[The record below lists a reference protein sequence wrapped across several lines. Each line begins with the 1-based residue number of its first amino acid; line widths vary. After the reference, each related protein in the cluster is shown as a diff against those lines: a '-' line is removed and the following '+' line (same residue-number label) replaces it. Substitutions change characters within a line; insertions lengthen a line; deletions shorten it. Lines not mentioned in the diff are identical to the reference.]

1 MPAKHPLYY
10 SMNAMKTLH
19 LKTER
24 LLLPPVTLADLSD
37 LHTLLTEKQVRK
49 FLFDDQEIPLS
60 QTDEILHRVSDTFRE
75 KGYGLWF
82 CRRRS
87 TDERG
92 GIVGLFDFFS
102 EDQPELLYALLPPWQ
117 GQGFATEA
125 SRSIIQYAFEE
136 LGYAYLT
143 ASCDAPNVKSIA
155 VLERLGM
162 RRFEEKLIEGKP
174 LVFYRL
180 DRT

>member
-1 MPAKHPLYY
+1 
-10 SMNAMKTLH
+10 MNAMDKLQRE
-19 LKTER
+19 TER
-24 LLLPPVTLADLSD
+24 LRLTPVTLADLSG
-37 LHTLLTEKQVRK
+37 LHAIFTDQQVRK

-60 QTDEILHRVSDTFRE
+60 QTREILHRVWDTFRE

-82 CRRRS
+82 CRKKS
-87 TDERG
+87 VHG
-92 GIVGLFDFFS
+92 GAGIVGLFGFFS
-102 EDQPELLYALLPPWQ
+102 EDQPQLLYALPTALQ

-136 LGYAYLT
+136 LGYSHLT
-143 ASCDAPNVKSIA
+143 ASCDAPHIKSIA

-162 RRFEEKLIEGKP
+162 RRFKEELVEGKR
-174 LVFYRL
+174 LVFYRS

>member
-1 MPAKHPLYY
+1 
-10 SMNAMKTLH
+10 MNTINKLQ
-19 LKTER
+19 LKSER
-24 LLLPPVTLADLSD
+24 LLLSPVTLADLLD
-37 LHTLLTEKQVRK
+37 LHTLFTDQQVRK
-49 FLFDDQEIPLS
+49 FLFDDQEIPLA
-60 QTDEILHRVSDTFRE
+60 QTDEILHRVLDTFRE

-82 CRRRS
+82 CRKKL

-102 EDQPELLYALLPPWQ
+102 EDQPQLLYALPPPWQ

-125 SRSIIQYAFEE
+125 SQRIIQYAFEE

-143 ASCDAPNVKSIA
+143 ASCDVPNVKSIA
-155 VLERLGM
+155 VMERLGM
-162 RRFEEKLIEGKP
+162 HPFEEKPIEGKS

>member
-1 MPAKHPLYY
+1 
-10 SMNAMKTLH
+10 MNAMKTLQRE
-19 LKTER
+19 TER
-24 LLLPPVTLADLSD
+24 LLLTPVTLADLSD
-37 LHTLLTEKQVRK
+37 LHTLLTDQAVRK
-49 FLFDDQEIPLS
+49 FLFDDQEIPVS
-60 QTDEILHRVSDTFRE
+60 QTDEILHRVLDTFRE

-82 CRRRS
+82 CRRKS

-102 EDQPELLYALLPPWQ
+102 EDQPQLLYALLPAWQ

-125 SRSIIQYAFEE
+125 SRSIIQYAFDE
-136 LGYAYLT
+136 LEYAYLT

-155 VLERLGM
+155 VMERLGM

-174 LVFYRL
+174 LMFYQL